1 MKITVDTN
9 VLISATFWYGD
20 SHRIMQL
27 VESKIIKL
35 VLSKEI
41 LQEYS
46 EVLRY
51 DEIQSKIKN
60 KNLYMKYT
68 LQKIVSFSEI
78 VEPTAKLDVIK
89 DDPDDNRVLEC
100 AKEGKVSYII
110 TNDNHLL
117 KLKEFEGIKIVTPE
131 EFLRILKTEN
141 KLN

>member
-1 MKITVDTN
+1 
-9 VLISATFWYGD
+9 
-20 SHRIMQL
+20 MQL

-60 KNLYMKYT
+60 KSLYMKYT

-78 VEPTAKLDVIK
+78 VEPK
-89 DDPDDNRVLEC
+89 DKVNIIIEDPDDNLVLEC
-100 AKEGKVSYII
+100 AKEGKVSHVI

-117 KLKEFEGIKIVTPE
+117 KLKEFEGIEIATPE
-131 EFLRILKTEN
+131 EFLKILKTEN
-141 KLN
+141 PK